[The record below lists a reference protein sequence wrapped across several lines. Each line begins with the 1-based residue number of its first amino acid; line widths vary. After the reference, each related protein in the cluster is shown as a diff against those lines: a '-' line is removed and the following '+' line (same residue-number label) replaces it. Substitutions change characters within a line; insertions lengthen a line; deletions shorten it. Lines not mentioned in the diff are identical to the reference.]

1 MIGSSHP
8 ASLRLSDPSQHAP
21 GPRDP
26 TKILLHQKVPPPRS
40 LSLARPLT
48 RVPLSPRRSPHALA
62 AYTRSPHALA
72 ARARRTRPSLFVS
85 FTVRGRRLT
94 TMLRPGLPS
103 CRPTLHAHAAAPIH
117 HPQCPRL
124 DPLRQQPPHHTP
136 RRLTALSST
145 PISPPSL
152 EQGPGLSVTSSA
164 RSARDGAAPLTPVR
178 TPS

>member
-1 MIGSSHP
+1 MPHSPPLSLP
-8 ASLRLSDPSQHAP
+8 RRSLRRLLQRPPLAYPLLPDDRLALRSIRLSH
-21 GPRDP
+21 
-26 TKILLHQKVPPPRS
+26 VPP
-40 LSLARPLT
+40 LSL
-48 RVPLSPRRSPHALA
+48 RRSPHALA
-62 AYTRSPHALA
+62 AYTRSPH
-72 ARARRTRPSLFVS
+72 ARRTRPSLFVS

-124 DPLRQQPPHHTP
+124 DPLRQHPPHHTP

-178 TPS
+178 TPP